1 MGVAGRKPK
10 PDGQRVNRHAL
21 KHDWTDVPNVPFTDA
36 PKLPAKR
43 LQGKPWPAMTR
54 KWWKAIS
61 TMPHCIL
68 WNDADW
74 QFAMDTALIV
84 AEFHDGDVKAAAE
97 MRARDKLLGTTMDS
111 RRDLRIRYIDPDAA
125 EAVAPSDDDGDD
137 DVDDSNV
144 VQMTS
149 YSDVV

>member
-1 MGVAGRKPK
+1 MAVKGRKPK
-10 PDGQRVNRHAL
+10 PDGQAITRHAL
-21 KHDWTDVPNVPFTDA
+21 KHDWTDVRDVPFDNA

-43 LQGKPWPAMTR
+43 LLGKPWPPMTR

-68 WNDADW
+68 WTEGDW
-74 QFAMDTALIV
+74 QFAIDTALIV

-97 MRARDKLLGTTMDS
+97 MRARDKLLGTTMEN

-125 EAVAPSDDDGDD
+125 EPASVSDDDDD
-137 DVDDSNV
+137 DSDGSNV
-144 VQMTS
+144 AQMAS
-149 YSDVV
+149 YREVL